1 MLQGFGPFV
10 FVVNEIVVDAIGFQ
24 GEITIQWAKK
34 DVKLWRKIIKI
45 EQIFMFCYLK
55 PWKSW

>member
-24 GEITIQWAKK
+24 GEITIQ
-34 DVKLWRKIIKI
+34 
-45 EQIFMFCYLK
+45 
-55 PWKSW
+55 